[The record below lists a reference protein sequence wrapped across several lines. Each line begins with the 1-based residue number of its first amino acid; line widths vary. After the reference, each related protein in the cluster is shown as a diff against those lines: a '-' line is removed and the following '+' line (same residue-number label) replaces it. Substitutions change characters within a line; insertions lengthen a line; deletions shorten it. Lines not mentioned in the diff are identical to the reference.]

1 MDRQEASG
9 LNSVRVS
16 FQGNGQTRQKPDLC
30 TCPGSM
36 QSLHTCA
43 LIFSLVSTHCAN
55 RTGQG
60 RVHSLERGI
69 GVHRLHRVPHHSY
82 PIS

>member
-16 FQGNGQTRQKPDLC
+16 FQRNGQTRQNLTYVLALDERSGFIC
-30 TCPGSM
+30 V
-36 QSLHTCA
+36 

-55 RTGQG
+55 RAGQR
-60 RVHSLERGI
+60 RVQSPRQGV
-69 GVHRLHRVPHHSY
+69 GVHRLHSVLRHCY
-82 PIS
+82 PNP